1 MTFHRAHPH
10 RVVIKVGTNVLLD
23 ADGYPALGRLFT
35 LMEALVALRR
45 EGLEIVL
52 VSSGAIGLGA
62 LRLGLATKPKT
73 LDFKQACAA
82 VGQGELMGLYQS
94 GFHRMDTVCAQV
106 LLVEDDFADTVR
118 RGNLRATL
126 EKLLQLG
133 VIPIINENDTVST
146 LELERVEEA
155 PARRRVFGDNDK
167 LSALVAAE
175 IEADLLLILSDVE
188 GLHEANPKVNPE
200 APLIPVVKELTPEI
214 WALAQG
220 GSERGRGGM
229 STKLEAARLGMDAGV
244 AVVIASG
251 EKPGAVRDVAVGRPV
266 GTYFVPCAR
275 SAKEVKA

>member
-1 MTFHRAHPH
+1 MTPFHRAHPH
-10 RVVIKVGTNVLLD
+10 RIVVKVGTNVLLD
-23 ADGYPALGRLFT
+23 GDGYPALGRLFT

-45 EGLEIVL
+45 DGREIVL

-73 LDFKQACAA
+73 LDLKQACAA
-82 VGQGELMGLYQS
+82 VGQGELMGLYQA

-106 LLVEDDFADTVR
+106 LLVEDDFADPVR
-118 RGNLRATL
+118 RNNLRGTL

-146 LELERVEEA
+146 LELERVDDS
-155 PARRRVFGDNDK
+155 PQRRRVFGDNDK

-175 IEADLLLILSDVE
+175 VEADMLLILSDVE

-200 APLIPVVKELTPEI
+200 APLIPVVKALTPEI

-229 STKLEAARLGMDAGV
+229 STKLEAASLGMKAGV

-251 EKPGAVRDVAVGRPV
+251 ERPGLVRDVAAGRAV
-266 GTYFVPCAR
+266 GTYFVPE
-275 SAKEVKA
+275 AKEMKV